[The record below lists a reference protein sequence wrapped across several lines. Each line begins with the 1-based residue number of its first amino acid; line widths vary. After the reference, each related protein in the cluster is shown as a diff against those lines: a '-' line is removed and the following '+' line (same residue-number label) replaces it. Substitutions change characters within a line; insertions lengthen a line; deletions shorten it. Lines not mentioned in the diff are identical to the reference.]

1 MIFDHLP
8 SVSPGSQSA
17 GSQAHPRDTPH
28 LHLLPSLPPFSSKKG
43 EDPLFDLPYSS
54 IAALSCPLANHLAA
68 AWSR

>member
-28 LHLLPSLPPFSSKKG
+28 LHLLPSQKKG

-54 IAALSCPLANHLAA
+54 IAALSCPTANHLAA